1 MQIALSTSFI
11 HQMTAYHT
19 LLGKIKCTGHV
30 AVLGPAPKHALSFNI
45 LR

>member
-11 HQMTAYHT
+11 YQMTAYHT
-19 LLGKIKCTGHV
+19 LPGKNKYNGHV
-30 AVLGPAPKHALSFNI
+30 AVLGPAPKHAFSFNI